1 MLDLVALYWDHLTT
15 TKMSFLRHVI
25 CNLSKKMHWK
35 FNNSLNNCIKSG
47 SKSKS
52 LGIEFKCVKWYW
64 NPSLAYFS
72 RPQLKF
78 LAQYNSA
85 VAFFLH
91 FSRPRARQ
99 VYSSC
104 KSSRRW
110 SWKIETL
117 WITVSKQWLRT
128 GRWRLVGYSI
138 DIGKNSSIQCQ
149 NNDSWRFFCMK
160 CFLKSLLGGTQP

>member
-1 MLDLVALYWDHLTT
+1 MDLVALCWDHLTT

-35 FNNSLNNCIKSG
+35 FNNSFNNCIKSG

-52 LGIEFKCVKWYW
+52 LGIEFKCVKWYR
-64 NPSLAYFS
+64 NPSFEWIIFLLAYFS

-91 FSRPRARQ
+91 FSRPRARNGERQ

-110 SWKIETL
+110 FEKLDIMDHSVKAMTSHRK
-117 WITVSKQWLRT
+117 VAFS
-128 GRWRLVGYSI
+128 RLL
-138 DIGKNSSIQCQ
+138 N
-149 NNDSWRFFCMK
+149 RHR
-160 CFLKSLLGGTQP
+160 